1 MPTKQTELALRL
13 DTLSRR
19 MESPEGGWEIARG
32 AVVAAA
38 LVAFLAVQVFV
49 FNLLG

>member
-1 MPTKQTELALRL
+1 MTKQQTELALRL
-13 DTLSRR
+13 DTLSRQ
-19 MESPEGGWEIARG
+19 MDSPEGGWEVARG

-38 LVAFLAVQVFV
+38 LVAFLAVQLFV

>member
-1 MPTKQTELALRL
+1 MNKQTELALRL
-13 DTLSRR
+13 DTLARQ
-19 MESPEGGWEIARG
+19 MDSPNNDWELARG

-38 LVAFLAVQVFV
+38 LVAFLAMQLFV